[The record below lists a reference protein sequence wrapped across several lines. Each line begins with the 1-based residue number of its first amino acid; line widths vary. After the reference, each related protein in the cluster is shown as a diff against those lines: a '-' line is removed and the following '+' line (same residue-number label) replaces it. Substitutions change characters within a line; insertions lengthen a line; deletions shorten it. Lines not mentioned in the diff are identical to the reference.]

1 MKKRQNMLDEM
12 QENKLMKI
20 EGAGFWL
27 AFAGLLAAIII
38 QVLVYPNLRQIA
50 GELTVFFIM
59 SIYLIVLCLKNGL
72 WSRTPPVPTVKGN
85 AISSAVAALAIGM
98 ILIARSLLILRN
110 GLSKEFFAVTL
121 FLSMAVVF
129 GGCFATLEVT
139 RVVYRRRRRQLDD
152 GDGKSEEA

>member
-12 QENKLMKI
+12 QENKLLKI

-38 QVLVYPNLRQIA
+38 QVLVHPDLRQIA
-50 GELTVFFIM
+50 GELAVFFIM
-59 SIYLIVLCLKNGL
+59 SVYLIVLCLKNGL
-72 WSRTPPVPTVKGN
+72 WSRTPAPTVKGN
-85 AISSAVAALAIGM
+85 VISSAAAALAIG
-98 ILIARSLLILRN
+98 IVLIVRSQLILHK
-110 GLSKEFFAVTL
+110 GFSEGFAVVF

-139 RVVYRRRRRQLDD
+139 RAIYRRRRSKLDHPNEE
-152 GDGKSEEA
+152 SEER

>member
-72 WSRTPPVPTVKGN
+72 WSRTPVPTVKGN

-98 ILIARSLLILRN
+98 ILIARSQLILRN
-110 GLSKEFFAVTL
+110 GLSKEFAVTL

-129 GGCFATLEVT
+129 GGCFATLELT

>member
-38 QVLVYPNLRQIA
+38 QVLAYPNLRQIA

-72 WSRTPPVPTVKGN
+72 WSRTPVPTVKGN

-98 ILIARSLLILRN
+98 ILIARSQLILRN
-110 GLSKEFFAVTL
+110 GLSKEFAVTL

>member
-50 GELTVFFIM
+50 GELRVFFIM

-72 WSRTPPVPTVKGN
+72 WSRTPVPTVKGN

-98 ILIARSLLILRN
+98 ILIARSQLILRN
-110 GLSKEFFAVTL
+110 GLSKEFAVTL

>member
-38 QVLVYPNLRQIA
+38 QVLVHPDLGQIA

-59 SIYLIVLCLKNGL
+59 SVYLIVLCLKNGL
-72 WSRTPPVPTVKGN
+72 WSRTPAPTVKGS
-85 AISSAVAALAIGM
+85 AISSAAAALAIGV
-98 ILIARSLLILRN
+98 ILIARSQLILRK
-110 GLSKEFFAVTL
+110 GFSKEFAVTL

>member
-38 QVLVYPNLRQIA
+38 QALVHPNLRQIA
-50 GELTVFFIM
+50 GELAVFFIM

-72 WSRTPPVPTVKGN
+72 WSRTPVPTVKGN

-98 ILIARSLLILRN
+98 ILIARSQLILRN
-110 GLSKEFFAVTL
+110 GLSKEFAVTL

-129 GGCFATLEVT
+129 GGCFATLELT

>member
-72 WSRTPPVPTVKGN
+72 WSRTPVPTVKGN

-98 ILIARSLLILRN
+98 ILIARSQLILRN
-110 GLSKEFFAVTL
+110 GLSKEFAVTL

>member
-38 QVLVYPNLRQIA
+38 QVLAYPNLRQIA

-72 WSRTPPVPTVKGN
+72 WSRTPVPTVKGN

-98 ILIARSLLILRN
+98 ILIARSQLILRN
-110 GLSKEFFAVTL
+110 GLSKEFAVTL

-129 GGCFATLEVT
+129 GGCFATLELT

>member
-27 AFAGLLAAIII
+27 AFAGLLAAIIV

-72 WSRTPPVPTVKGN
+72 WSRTPVPTVKGN
-85 AISSAVAALAIGM
+85 AISSAVAALAIGI
-98 ILIARSLLILRN
+98 ILIARSQLILRN
-110 GLSKEFFAVTL
+110 GLSKEFAVTL

-129 GGCFATLEVT
+129 GGCFATLELT